1 MKKTNKVIAVV
12 LAVVLALA
20 MGITAFAAGNRTIT
34 IMNDAPNHKYEA
46 YQVFAGDVVIKDG
59 KKVLS
64 NVKWGSGITDVGKAA
79 LGDAETKLAS
89 LKTEDDA
96 KAFAKAV
103 APYLTNAKESGAQA
117 NGKYTISGLDDGYY
131 LVKDKDNSL
140 TTEDDFYTAYIMKV
154 VGADVETQ
162 PKGEKPTLDKQIKHN
177 ESNTWGVVGDNQI
190 GDTIEFRTIS
200 TVPKNTE
207 NYTTYKYEIHDT
219 MSAGLTSNVKT
230 ADDVKILVND
240 KGEALSKDYYTL
252 TADGNSF
259 VISVKIKEAIA
270 AGVMK
275 AGDELYV
282 YYTGTLNKDAL
293 IYDEGSQNN
302 VAHLEYSNNPNDDSS
317 TGKTPEKKVYDW
329 TFKMEFNKVDGKDTS
344 KKLEGARFVL
354 SKNGTLK
361 VSDMNCD
368 INGVPANTT
377 DLIPLVK
384 VSDGV
389 YRVATSEDAAET
401 FVYAFEAGTAVV
413 KGLDDSIQYYLYE
426 TKAPDG
432 YNLLKN
438 PVSFKINAD
447 YNESGSALKEGYP
460 TVIVND
466 SDPSTTLST
475 DIKNNSGSELPETGG
490 IGTTIFYI
498 VGGILLAA
506 AGILLI
512 TKKRMS
518 HAA

>member
-1 MKKTNKVIAVV
+1 
-12 LAVVLALA
+12 
-20 MGITAFAAGNRTIT
+20 
-34 IMNDAPNHKYEA
+34 
-46 YQVFAGDVVIKDG
+46 
-59 KKVLS
+59 
-64 NVKWGSGITDVGKAA
+64 
-79 LGDAETKLAS
+79 
-89 LKTEDDA
+89 
-96 KAFAKAV
+96 
-103 APYLTNAKESGAQA
+103 
-117 NGKYTISGLDDGYY
+117 
-131 LVKDKDNSL
+131 
-140 TTEDDFYTAYIMKV
+140 
-154 VGADVETQ
+154 
-162 PKGEKPTLDKQIKHN
+162 
-177 ESNTWGVVGDNQI
+177 
-190 GDTIEFRTIS
+190 
-200 TVPKNTE
+200 
-207 NYTTYKYEIHDT
+207 
-219 MSAGLTSNVKT
+219 
-230 ADDVKILVND
+230 
-240 KGEALSKDYYTL
+240 
-252 TADGNSF
+252 
-259 VISVKIKEAIA
+259 
-270 AGVMK
+270 
-275 AGDELYV
+275 
-282 YYTGTLNKDAL
+282 
-293 IYDEGSQNN
+293 
-302 VAHLEYSNNPNDDSS
+302 
-317 TGKTPEKKVYDW
+317 
-329 TFKMEFNKVDGKDTS
+329 
-344 KKLEGARFVL
+344 
-354 SKNGTLK
+354 
-361 VSDMNCD
+361 MNCD

-466 SDPSTTLST
+466 GNPSTTLST